1 MPSSLVSSVVRPKAA
16 RGAMME
22 SPPTRRPH
30 LSYSRGS
37 RQRKR
42 PRQSSRVRR
51 CPMAFVPGAA
61 GGAMRACPPERS
73 TARSHSAPP
82 RPIPDANSLP
92 SASHEL
98 SHGAQASTPAPAK
111 PSCPAARARRGIAA
125 SHSRCLPHDA
135 CRCRHPPSARRTSF
149 TLMRWCTVLYPATS
163 DGATFEPV
171 VQSAC
176 RTRTPH
182 RCRDHGCF
190 RVGHAWWWSRSEPV
204 CIDDARLRKY

>member
-1 MPSSLVSSVVRPKAA
+1 MRSSLGPPALFVQSRA
-16 RGAMME
+16 RRDHR

-30 LSYSRGS
+30 RGA
-37 RQRKR
+37 R
-42 PRQSSRVRR
+42 
-51 CPMAFVPGAA
+51 GAQEA
-61 GGAMRACPPERS
+61 STLRAHGS
-73 TARSHSAPP
+73 ARGHDKALGCADAP
-82 RPIPDANSLP
+82 
-92 SASHEL
+92 
-98 SHGAQASTPAPAK
+98 SHGSQASTPAPAK
-111 PSCPAARARRGIAA
+111 PSCSAARARRGIAA

-204 CIDDARLRKY
+204 CIDDARVRKY